1 MDIFLYCLIFLLII
15 LLILILAMS
24 NYYKNVLNFY
34 NSDMKHKIIEVTQN
48 MFEIMGKDIPADERF
63 ENLNNSLI
71 NKLGIDYSSILLYD
85 GNTYEVKA
93 SNVEDEYKGIL
104 ADIASDNNFKG
115 NISKNNSKYITVPQ
129 NQTLLYKSAIE
140 RNIKSA
146 LFIPIYYNNKYIGFW
161 LVESKKVQAYEKFI
175 DEYIESMRKNLSIF
189 IEDTEFHNTLEIA
202 RNEDE
207 QTAFYN
213 NIYLYSNT
221 RKIISKYDNSV
232 MVLIGLVGLPEVNE
246 SYSRDTGNILLA
258 KFANITKETLP
269 KESICIRYSG
279 KKFIV
284 ILPNKTAQ
292 AVQPQIEKLLS
303 KYKGIYEYVDDKQV
317 NVDTQILIHTFR
329 KQSNIEKEVQK
340 LDKYMDGMKA
350 RNTIKII

>member
-1 MDIFLYCLIFLLII
+1 
-15 LLILILAMS
+15 
-24 NYYKNVLNFY
+24 
-34 NSDMKHKIIEVTQN
+34 
-48 MFEIMGKDIPADERF
+48 
-63 ENLNNSLI
+63 
-71 NKLGIDYSSILLYD
+71 
-85 GNTYEVKA
+85 
-93 SNVEDEYKGIL
+93 
-104 ADIASDNNFKG
+104 
-115 NISKNNSKYITVPQ
+115 
-129 NQTLLYKSAIE
+129 
-140 RNIKSA
+140 
-146 LFIPIYYNNKYIGFW
+146 
-161 LVESKKVQAYEKFI
+161 
-175 DEYIESMRKNLSIF
+175 
-189 IEDTEFHNTLEIA
+189 
-202 RNEDE
+202 
-207 QTAFYN
+207 
-213 NIYLYSNT
+213 
-221 RKIISKYDNSV
+221 